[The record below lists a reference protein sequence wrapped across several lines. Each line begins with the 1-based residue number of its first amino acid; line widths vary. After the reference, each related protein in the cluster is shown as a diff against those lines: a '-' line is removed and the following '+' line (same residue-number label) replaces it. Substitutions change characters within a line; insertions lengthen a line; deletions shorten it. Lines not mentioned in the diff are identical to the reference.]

1 MYLRVLFSLLK
12 EMLVPLTYRSLLL
25 SMLIMIFFSN
35 MAFRKPRMAELRPQI
50 PTKMGSS
57 F

>member
-12 EMLVPLTYRSLLL
+12 EMLVPLIYLSFLL
-25 SMLIMIFFSN
+25 SMFITIFFSN
-35 MAFRKPRMAELRPQI
+35 MAFRKPRMAELRPQM